1 MLCER
6 KTNRV
11 RTGCTMQLE
20 LAGQVAI
27 VTGAAHRVG
36 KSIALELARS
46 GVHIV
51 LHYFHAPLDVV
62 QATTDALRSHN
73 VEVLPVQAD
82 LSAANGVDALFDAV
96 RQYFGRLDILV
107 NSASNFQ
114 RRQLHE
120 VTLDD
125 WNETISTNLTA
136 PFLCTQRAI
145 ALMREKNPSGG
156 VIINIG
162 DRGALDAWVAF
173 AHHGISKA
181 GLLALTRVTAAG
193 YGPDIRANMIIPGY
207 ILKPDA
213 MDDAR
218 WQALADDLPLA
229 RPGSAE
235 DVGRAVVYL
244 ASEDYLT
251 GVVLHV
257 DGGMSVL

>member
-1 MLCER
+1 M
-6 KTNRV
+6 
-11 RTGCTMQLE
+11 MSE
-20 LAGQVAI
+20 LALMGWTMHVDLAGRVAI

-36 KSIALELARS
+36 RAIALELAS
-46 GVHIV
+46 AGVHIL
-51 LHYFHAPLDVV
+51 LHYYRSSAGVV
-62 QATTDALRSHN
+62 AETAAAIRALG
-73 VEVLPVQAD
+73 VDCYPVQAD
-82 LSAANGVDALFDAV
+82 LSAVNGVDALFEAV
-96 RQYFGRLDILV
+96 RAHFGRLDILV

-114 RRQLHE
+114 RRKLHE

-145 ALMREKNPSGG
+145 ALMLEKTPPGG
-156 VIINIG
+156 VIVNIG
-162 DRGALDAWVAF
+162 DRGAEDAWVDF

-193 YGPDIRANMIIPGY
+193 YGPDIRANAIIPGY
-207 ILKPDA
+207 VLKPDA

-218 WQALADDLPLA
+218 WQALAGDLPLA
-229 RPGSAE
+229 RPGTAE

-257 DGGMSVL
+257 DGGASVV

>member
-1 MLCER
+1 
-6 KTNRV
+6 
-11 RTGCTMQLE
+11 MQIE

-36 KSIALELARS
+36 RAIALELARE
-46 GVHIV
+46 GVHV
-51 LHYFHAPLDVV
+51 VMHYFHAPPDIV
-62 QATTDALRSHN
+62 QSAVDALRAHN

-82 LSAANGVDALFDAV
+82 LSAANGVDALFAAA
-96 RQYFGRLDILV
+96 RERFGRLDILV

-114 RRQLHE
+114 RRKLHE

-125 WNETISTNLTA
+125 WNETLSTNLTA
-136 PFLCTQRAI
+136 PFLCTQHAI
-145 ALMREKNPSGG
+145 ALMREQAPSGG
-156 VIINIG
+156 VIVNIG
-162 DRGALDAWVAF
+162 DRGALDAWVDF

-207 ILKPDA
+207 VLKPDA

>member
-1 MLCER
+1 
-6 KTNRV
+6 
-11 RTGCTMQLE
+11 MQLD
-20 LAGQVAI
+20 LTGKVAI

-36 KSIALELARS
+36 KAIALELARA

-51 LHYFHAPLDVV
+51 LHYFRSPADVV
-62 QATTDALRSHN
+62 EATESELRALGVR
-73 VEVLPVQAD
+73 VVPVQAD
-82 LSAANGVDALFDAV
+82 MSGVAGVDAVFAAA
-96 RQYFGRLDILV
+96 REQFGRLDILV

-114 RRQLHE
+114 RRKLHE

-125 WNETISTNLTA
+125 WNETINTNLTA

-145 ALMREKNPSGG
+145 VLMREKTPPGG

-162 DRGALDAWVAF
+162 DRGALDAWVDF

-193 YGPDIRANMIIPGY
+193 YGPDVRANCIIPGLV
-207 ILKPDA
+207 LKPDG
-213 MDDAR
+213 MDDLR
-218 WQALADDLPLA
+218 WQSFAQEVPLA
-229 RPGSAE
+229 RPGTAE

-244 ASEDYLT
+244 AREDYLT

-257 DGGMSVL
+257 DGGAGVV